1 MKLNSINHTFNQS
14 SLKRNRQ
21 AQNTSFG
28 ALYFKNNKVREKAMK
43 NPFFTNLIQYPAV
56 AETIKNYN
64 LLVENVKGKD
74 VFFRACKDV
83 AQEGN
88 NLVATGFRGPV
99 LSDAEI
105 TNGPNY
111 YNLARGFFLFTKK
124 IDLRK
129 LLAEAME
136 NEKFYNKFSFK
147 NEKTR
152 EDFLESLFAPIL
164 YQDSAI
170 QKLLNKDYQI
180 VVTNAKP
187 KKIDFIASSD
197 IIQDKNSVFPAGN
210 LTYEHT
216 LDKALLYKTCQDEM
230 RDNEGYLFEINK
242 NNEYFSDATLSAQLD
257 RLQDYTENGCSK
269 GKKLQQEIAEATEVA
284 DDV

>member
-43 NPFFTNLIQYPAV
+43 NPVFTNLIQFPAV

-83 AQEGN
+83 VQEGN

-99 LSDAEI
+99 LSNAEI
-105 TNGPNY
+105 INSCKY

-129 LLAEAME
+129 LLAETME

-197 IIQDKNSVFPAGN
+197 IIQDKNSVSPAGN